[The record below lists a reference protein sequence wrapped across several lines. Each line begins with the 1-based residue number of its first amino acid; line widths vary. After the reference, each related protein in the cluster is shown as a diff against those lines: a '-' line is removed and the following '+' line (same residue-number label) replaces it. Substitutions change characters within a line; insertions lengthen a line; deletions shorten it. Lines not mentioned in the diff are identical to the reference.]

1 VKDLLPFVV
10 VGVAAGSVYGLAG
23 VGLTLTYTTTGIF
36 NFAHGALAAAAAFAF
51 FTVHVEWGWPWPVA
65 LALAVAGIGLAGGL
79 LMERLSRSL
88 RTADAATAVV
98 ATVGLLLAVQGGIE
112 WRYGTAAR
120 QPAPFLPGTALHLG
134 GVAVTRQ
141 QAATVLVGAAATLAV
156 LAFLRRSRLGVQ
168 MRAVVGNPDLLSLA
182 GTDPAPV
189 RTAAWVI
196 GSGFA
201 ALSGVL
207 IAPFL
212 GLDAGLLTLLVVQA
226 FGAVA
231 IGRFRSLPLTYAG
244 GLALGVAASLLTKE
258 FAGRPSLGGLPSSLP
273 FLVLVVALVVWPPR
287 AVGGMAAAGLGA
299 LGGAGTSGGAGR
311 PARRGAPP
319 AAAIAA
325 AAAGIAAVV
334 ALPHLVGPKLPSYTA
349 AAALVVMFVSL
360 ALLVYGSGQISLCH
374 AAFGAVGATAFAH
387 FASSSGLG
395 LPWFAALLLAGAAA
409 VPIGALVAIP
419 AIRLSGVYLALATFG
434 FAVLMERVA
443 YPTGVMFGATGSRH
457 APRPAF
463 AGGDTA
469 LFYVTVAVAVAGC
482 LLVLAVSRTRLGRL
496 LKGLAESPTALTT
509 NGLSTNVT
517 RLAAFAASAFL
528 AGVAGALLAAAAGN
542 VNGRSFA
549 SFNSLLYLVVLAV
562 AGRRLVPSAVVAA
575 GLLAV
580 APAYVPDGLVAH
592 QALLFGA
599 ATVLL
604 LAARGATVRPRT
616 TRVAERLAAGPVG
629 ARRPGVRGRPS
640 SGLEPG
646 AAS

>member
-1 VKDLLPFVV
+1 MRDFLPFIV

-23 VGLTLTYTTTGIF
+23 LGLTLTYTTTGIF

-51 FTVHVEWGWPWPVA
+51 FTVHVDWGWPWPVA
-65 LALAVAGIGLAGGL
+65 LTVAVVGVGVIGGL
-79 LMERLSRSL
+79 LVERVSRSL
-88 RTADAATAVV
+88 STTDAATAVV
-98 ATVGLLLAVQGGIE
+98 ATVGLLLAVQGLIQ

-120 QPAPFLPGTALHLG
+120 QLAPFLSGTAVHLG

-141 QAATVLVGAAATLAV
+141 QAATVLVGAAATAAV
-156 LAFLRRSRLGVQ
+156 LGFLRFSRLGVQ
-168 MRAVVGNPDLLSLA
+168 MRAVVGNPDLLALA

-189 RTAAWVI
+189 RTAAWII
-196 GSGFA
+196 GSAFA

-244 GLALGVAASLLTKE
+244 GVALGVAANILIKQL
-258 FAGRPSLGGLPSSLP
+258 ADRPALAGLPSSLS
-273 FLVLVVALVVWPPR
+273 FVVLVGALVLWPPR
-287 AVGGMAAAGLGA
+287 AVGRVNAAPVEPQWIVRRFAA
-299 LGGAGTSGGAGR
+299 RSRWPAIGAGVMT
-311 PARRGAPP
+311 
-319 AAAIAA
+319 
-325 AAAGIAAVV
+325 VV

-360 ALLVYGSGQISLCH
+360 ALLVRGSGQISLCH
-374 AAFGAVGATAFAH
+374 AAFGAVGATAFSH

-395 LPWFAALLLAGAAA
+395 LPWALALVLAGAAA
-409 VPIGALVAIP
+409 VPVGALVAIP

-434 FAVLMERVA
+434 FAILMERVA

-457 APRPAF
+457 APRPVL

-469 LFYVTVAVAVAGC
+469 LFYVTVAVAAAGC
-482 LLVLAVSRTRLGRL
+482 LLVVAVSRTRLGRL
-496 LKGLAESPTALTT
+496 LRGLAESPTALTT

-562 AGRRLVPSAVVAA
+562 AGRRLVSSAVIAA
-575 GLLAV
+575 ALLAV
-580 APAYVPDGLVAH
+580 APAYVPDSLVAH
-592 QALLFGA
+592 QALLFGL
-599 ATVLL
+599 ATVVLISL
-604 LAARGATVRPRT
+604 RGASIRT
-616 TRVAERLAAGPVG
+616 RTSRAEERLAASPVRARLAEQG
-629 ARRPGVRGRPS
+629 A
-640 SGLEPG
+640 G
-646 AAS
+646 A